1 MQEGGEAAFASS
13 NLDIASYG
21 ESPSQKAKEVWDM
34 NIETMAAPGWTS
46 ELARTLREW
55 GIRNFTGIQSLA
67 LDAGLADGCSLLACA
82 PTSSG
87 KTLVGEIAILAGL
100 ARGDRCLYLVSH
112 RALADQK
119 FADFQQRLG
128 STASVALS
136 TGDRDEGDAGA
147 RLLIA
152 TYEKALAMLLSGQLE
167 VGTSVVVADELQ
179 IIGEAGRG
187 PNIETLCTVF
197 KREGVR
203 QLVGLTAT
211 VGNPDELAEWLGCTL
226 VSCQDR
232 DVDLIQ
238 QVWSGGAAYEVR
250 FGEEDGVP
258 CLEDDHLP
266 QDPIEVTRKLIS
278 LGRGPVL
285 VFTESRPETVDLAK
299 RFARGEQQTAR
310 GIALAEQLAL
320 FSEPTEAS
328 EELQELAR
336 RQVAFHSAD
345 LTAQER
351 QVLEEGFVTSTFSA
365 CFATSTL
372 AAGVNF
378 PFRSVVFAKLTYDY
392 GDRKGTMLTRSDYR
406 NMSGRAGRL
415 GLHPDG
421 YAVLLPRNQTERV
434 HAANIVRPENDRVPS
449 RLVDL
454 SMRRTVL
461 ALIAHGVVA
470 HRDALADFFRLSFL
484 WYQIRE
490 RSPHKLQPL
499 VETAAQAVDWLI
511 KAQLI
516 DDEFDVLFATPI
528 GKAVAQ
534 SGLLPTTA
542 ISFLTMM
549 RARANAIDDDF
560 EGHILGLLHWAVSC
574 DEFVG
579 DTPSRFLPWPSG
591 RAPVDSIGFLR
602 AGPLLA
608 PIDQT
613 NRQVNQ
619 GAHALAL
626 FAAGAS
632 EREIRR
638 KTNLPAGQL
647 HRLASDIAWVFDGLR
662 RISSVPDLAYP
673 QTLTNKLQM
682 LARQIQW
689 GTPIEALDILR
700 VAQRENVPGFGRQR
714 AVALLRQGIE
724 TFDQL
729 LSTAK
734 EKIQQ
739 VVGGEKRMTALL
751 KAVSASIGLRQDKF
765 REVHRQLAQQLG
777 IADLVDQC
785 NQALGTD
792 YENAIIALLAR
803 ETSWT
808 IRQLD
813 DGRQQNVPDL
823 LLTMGDRAIL
833 IECKTTTKHP
843 PVLTKEASFAILQ
856 KALDYDQAM
865 HRLTLGKPG
874 FDEHSRKKA
883 QGAFNVTLIE
893 HEVFVEGVLRVLAG
907 EASPTQFFSW
917 LEAPGVTELD
927 RLAGMASYEILAAKP

>member
-1 MQEGGEAAFASS
+1 
-13 NLDIASYG
+13 
-21 ESPSQKAKEVWDM
+21 M
-34 NIETMAAPGWTS
+34 NVDTMVAPGWTE
-46 ELARTLREW
+46 ELAQTLREW
-55 GIRNFTGIQSLA
+55 GIRDFTGIQRLA
-67 LDAGLADGCSLLACA
+67 LNASLADGRSLLACA

-119 FADFQQRLG
+119 YADFQNRVG
-128 STASVALS
+128 NKISVALS
-136 TGDRDEGDAGA
+136 TGDRDEGDTGA

-167 VGTSVVVADELQ
+167 VATSVIVADELQ
-179 IIGEAGRG
+179 IIGEPGRG
-187 PNIETLCTVF
+187 PNIETLCTIF

-211 VGNPDELAEWLGCTL
+211 VGNPEELAEWLGCTM
-226 VSCQDR
+226 VGCQDR

-238 QVWSGGAAYEVR
+238 QVWSSGTAYEIR
-250 FGEEDGVP
+250 FGEEDGAP
-258 CLEDDHLP
+258 CLEGDHIP
-266 QDPIEVTRKLIS
+266 QDPVEVARKLIA

-285 VFTESRPETVDLAK
+285 VFTETRPETVELAK
-299 RFARGEQQTAR
+299 RFARSEQQTAQ

-351 QVLEEGFVTSTFSA
+351 QVLEEGFVSSAFSV

-378 PFRSVVFAKLTYDY
+378 PFRSVVFAKFTYEY
-392 GDRKGTMLTRSDYR
+392 GDRKGTMLTRADYR

-421 YAVLLPRNQTERV
+421 YAVLVPTNQAERT
-434 HAANIVRPENDRVPS
+434 HAATIIRPENDRVPS

-470 HRDALADFFRLSFL
+470 QRNALADFFRLSLL
-484 WYQIRE
+484 WHQIRE
-490 RSPHKLQPL
+490 RNPHKLQPL
-499 VETAAQAVDWLI
+499 IDTSAQAVDWLM
-511 KAQLI
+511 AAGLI
-516 DDEFDVLFATPI
+516 DEEFDVLFATPV
-528 GKAVAQ
+528 GKSVAQ

-542 ISFLTMM
+542 MSFLTMM
-549 RARANAIDDDF
+549 RTHADAIDANF
-560 EGHILGLLHWAVSC
+560 EFHLTGLLHWAASC

-602 AGPLLA
+602 ASPLLA
-608 PIDQT
+608 PIDPT
-613 NRQVNQ
+613 SRQVNQ

-638 KTNLPAGQL
+638 KTNLTAGHL
-647 HRLASDIAWVFDGLR
+647 HRLATDIAWVFDGLR
-662 RISSVPDLAYP
+662 RIASVPDLGYS

-729 LSTAK
+729 LSAAK
-734 EKIQQ
+734 DKVQQ
-739 VVGGEKRMTALL
+739 AVGGEKRMTALL
-751 KAVSASIGLRQDKF
+751 NAVAGSIGLRQDKF
-765 REVHRQLAQQLG
+765 REVHRQLAERLG
-777 IADLVDQC
+777 VADLVEWC
-785 NQALGTD
+785 NNALGTD
-792 YENAIIALLAR
+792 YEDAIIALLAR
-803 ETSWT
+803 EPSWT

-823 LLTMGDRAIL
+823 LLTFGDHAIL
-833 IECKTTTKHP
+833 IECKTTTKLP
-843 PVLTKEASFAILQ
+843 PVLAKEASFAILQ
-856 KALDYDQAM
+856 KAVDYDKVM
-865 HRLTLGKPG
+865 HRLTLGKPR

-883 QGAFNVTLIE
+883 QGAFGVTLIE
-893 HEVFVEGVLRVLAG
+893 HEIFIEGVLRVLAG
-907 EASPTQFFSW
+907 ETSPEQFVSW
-917 LEAPGVTELD
+917 LGAPGVTELD
-927 RLAGMASYEILAAKP
+927 RLAGIASYQILAEKP